1 MNTNHALPLSSSAS
15 PLALAIDRRIW
26 LVQAVF
32 MILVVLA
39 GFVPDSVE
47 EVGGILAGKRPP
59 FPWVAHAHA
68 LSMGAFLL
76 FLLAQATLMTTQR
89 RALHMRLGPLALL
102 LVPVMVA
109 AGFALAVDNYRSWW
123 DFVQNAAPEAREKL
137 QQGVLRRDNILLVQ
151 LRAGLLFP
159 LCIWIALRARKT
171 DPGLHKRMMFL
182 ATAVPMPAA
191 FARIDTLL
199 TGQPPGPV
207 LLSCYALAAVAPM
220 LLWDLARNRTLHKAY
235 WIWLALFLP
244 ASAVVYVLWD
254 TPWWHAA
261 AQWLMGV

>member
-1 MNTNHALPLSSSAS
+1 MTTTPAQPLRLPINPFS
-15 PLALAIDRRIW
+15 LAIDRRIW
-26 LVQAVF
+26 VVQAAF

-47 EVGGILAGKRPP
+47 EVGGIMAGKRPP

-76 FLLAQATLMTTQR
+76 FLFAQATLMATQR
-89 RALHMRLGPLALL
+89 RALHMHLGPLALL
-102 LVPVMVA
+102 LVPAMVA
-109 AGFALAVDNYRSWW
+109 AGFALAVSNYHAWW
-123 DFVQNAAPEAREKL
+123 DFVQNAAPEVREKF
-137 QQGVLRRDNILLVQ
+137 QRGVLRRDNILLVQ

-182 ATAVPMPAA
+182 AAAVPMPAA

-199 TGQPPGPV
+199 SSQPPGPV
-207 LLSCYALAAVAPM
+207 LLSGYALVAVAPM
-220 LLWDLARNRTLHKAY
+220 LLWDLLRNRTVHKAY

-244 ASAVVYVLWD
+244 VSAAIYALWD
-254 TPWWHAA
+254 TPWWHATA
-261 AQWLMGV
+261 RWLMGV